1 VLNKCASIFQ
11 RDSRSTQ
18 LSPIARSSRRNK
30 TTEFAIRACEMLT
43 LLISAAASIDR
54 TLSRQLFRSR
64 PRYLISRLMR
74 HRARSCRNARK
85 WKANEGF
92 RRSEEPSD
100 WQTSLSTR
108 PRREKFSI
116 NQCAR
121 TRVRLSSPLLSSPLL
136 SSPLLSS
143 PLLSSPPSPP
153 HRSIVRDVG
162 GVCRPLVAIALKKK
176 RLKLIIFYRRQ
187 R

>member
-143 PLLSSPPSPP
+143 PLLSSPLLSSPLLLRLP
-153 HRSIVRDVG
+153 IAASCAMLAASAVRLSRSR
-162 GVCRPLVAIALKKK
+162 
-176 RLKLIIFYRRQ
+176 
-187 R
+187 

>member
-143 PLLSSPPSPP
+143 PLLSSPLLLRLPIAASCAMLAASAVRLS
-153 HRSIVRDVG
+153 RSR
-162 GVCRPLVAIALKKK
+162 
-176 RLKLIIFYRRQ
+176 
-187 R
+187 